1 MFMNDFGNINSVKCI
16 VCSAMKGKEVILG
29 LKLNTFEKNVGKTKI
44 VRDMPHLGKKERE
57 FYVNKNAPMPRMK

>member
-1 MFMNDFGNINSVKCI
+1 
-16 VCSAMKGKEVILG
+16 MKGKEVILG
-29 LKLNTFEKNVGKTKI
+29 FKLNTLEKNVGKTKI